1 MEKKNNLKKV
11 LFQVFYPILYC
22 WAIFLVTLAI
32 SSFWMSKQSHDQSYL
47 IMGTVSLV
55 LAVLFTFVTVIIC
68 RKYPIKEPT
77 ATIILLVLAISSG
90 SFTALMSLIGVLI
103 GPMEV
108 SIIFII
114 ASLYIWCAVFHLLS
128 HKEKRRKRECSP
140 SLSNV
145 EENNKGLTELQK
157 TEAVAPQKDQIET
170 IEQVRLLEA
179 QEYKKQ
185 FDQFQE
191 SRAVIEK
198 QEQTNPEFT
207 QKDSSM
213 QRAIDK
219 EVKKRIK
226 DIERNKKIEI
236 DRIKREQK
244 QYYDIQVNKL
254 AQSLAEKKAKELVRQ
269 EEERKKRVERSRVY
283 ELYQTANHK
292 LAECDSMNG
301 FQFERFCGNLLR
313 NNGFRNVEVTQGS
326 GDYGIDIL
334 AEKDEVTYAIQCKCY
349 SSKIGNKVIQEVY
362 SGKAFYNRMVG
373 VIMTNNYFTQSA
385 IDTAKK
391 TKILLWNRDKLK
403 EFICESL
410 T

>member
-1 MEKKNNLKKV
+1 MEKKNKTKKV
-11 LFQVFYPILYC
+11 LLQVLYPILYC
-22 WAIFLVTLAI
+22 WAIFLVALAI
-32 SSFWMSKQSHDQSYL
+32 SSFWMSRQSYNQSYFV
-47 IMGTVSLV
+47 MGIVSLV
-55 LAVLFTFVTVIIC
+55 LAFLFTFATVILC
-68 RKYPIKEPT
+68 RKYPIKEPIV
-77 ATIILLVLAISSG
+77 TIILLILAISVG
-90 SFTALMSLIGVLI
+90 LFTALMSFIGILI
-103 GPMEV
+103 GPIEV

-114 ASLYIWCAVFHLLS
+114 ASLYIWIAVFYLLS
-128 HKEKRRKRECSP
+128 HKEKRIKSSEPLSP
-140 SLSNV
+140 SKIDKK
-145 EENNKGLTELQK
+145 NKDLTIIPK
-157 TEAVAPQKDQIET
+157 TESAPHLQTET
-170 IEQVRLLEA
+170 IEQIRLREA
-179 QEYKKQ
+179 QEYTKQ
-185 FDQFQE
+185 FNQFQD
-191 SRAVIEK
+191 SRAIAEK

-391 TKILLWNRDKLK
+391 TKILLWNRDKIK
-403 EFICESL
+403 DFICSSSN
-410 T
+410 

>member
-1 MEKKNNLKKV
+1 MEKKNKTKKV
-11 LFQVFYPILYC
+11 LLQVLYPILYC
-22 WAIFLVTLAI
+22 WAIFLVALAI
-32 SSFWMSKQSHDQSYL
+32 SSFWMSRQSYNQSYFV
-47 IMGTVSLV
+47 MGIVSLV
-55 LAVLFTFVTVIIC
+55 LAFLFTFATVILC
-68 RKYPIKEPT
+68 RKYPIKEPIV
-77 ATIILLVLAISSG
+77 TIILLILAISVG
-90 SFTALMSLIGVLI
+90 LFTALMSFIGILI
-103 GPMEV
+103 GPIEV

-114 ASLYIWCAVFHLLS
+114 ASLYIWIAVFYLLS
-128 HKEKRRKRECSP
+128 HKEKRIKSSEPLSP
-140 SLSNV
+140 SKIDKK
-145 EENNKGLTELQK
+145 NKDLTIIPK
-157 TEAVAPQKDQIET
+157 TESAPYLQTET
-170 IEQVRLLEA
+170 IEQIRLREA
-179 QEYKKQ
+179 QEYTKQ
-185 FDQFQE
+185 FNQFHD
-191 SRAVIEK
+191 SRAIAEK

-391 TKILLWNRDKLK
+391 TKILLWNRDKIK
-403 EFICESL
+403 DFICSSSN
-410 T
+410 

>member
-1 MEKKNNLKKV
+1 MEKKNKTKKV
-11 LFQVFYPILYC
+11 LLQVLYPILYC
-22 WAIFLVTLAI
+22 WAIFLVALAI
-32 SSFWMSKQSHDQSYL
+32 SSFWMSRQSYNQSYL
-47 IMGTVSLV
+47 VMGIVSLV
-55 LAVLFTFVTVIIC
+55 LAFLFTFATVILC
-68 RKYPIKEPT
+68 RKYPIKEPIV
-77 ATIILLVLAISSG
+77 TIILLILAISVG
-90 SFTALMSLIGVLI
+90 LFTALMSFIGILI
-103 GPMEV
+103 GPIEV

-114 ASLYIWCAVFHLLS
+114 ASLYIWIAVFYLLS
-128 HKEKRRKRECSP
+128 HKEKRIKSSEPLSP
-140 SLSNV
+140 SKIDKK
-145 EENNKGLTELQK
+145 NKDLTIIPK
-157 TEAVAPQKDQIET
+157 TESAPHLQTET
-170 IEQVRLLEA
+170 IEQIRLREA
-179 QEYKKQ
+179 QEYTKQ
-185 FDQFQE
+185 FNQFHD
-191 SRAVIEK
+191 SRAIAEK

-391 TKILLWNRDKLK
+391 TKILLWNRDKIK
-403 EFICESL
+403 DFICSSSN
-410 T
+410 

>member
-1 MEKKNNLKKV
+1 MALEKNDASFV
-11 LFQVFYPILYC
+11 VVGIISCLF
-22 WAIFLVTLAI
+22 T
-32 SSFWMSKQSHDQSYL
+32 
-47 IMGTVSLV
+47 
-55 LAVLFTFVTVIIC
+55 VLFTVATL
-68 RKYPIKEPT
+68 RLRKKYPIKNKVVK
-77 ATIILLVLAISSG
+77 IILIIICSFYELFSIFLFFYSILTRHYDFAIVFIMCSVY
-90 SFTALMSLIGVLI
+90 LI
-103 GPMEV
+103 MA
-108 SIIFII
+108 II
-114 ASLYIWCAVFHLLS
+114 
-128 HKEKRRKRECSP
+128 
-140 SLSNV
+140 SLSIDKKEHKQV
-145 EENNKGLTELQK
+145 ILNNFQSAVNKDFSEKDLEK
-157 TEAVAPQKDQIET
+157 IPKINEADSKES
-170 IEQVRLLEA
+170 IEQVRLREA
-179 QEYKKQ
+179 QEYKRQ
-185 FDQFQE
+185 FNQFQE
-191 SRAVIEK
+191 SRAISEK
-198 QEQTNPEFT
+198 QEQTKKELT
-207 QKDSSM
+207 QKESLK
-213 QRAIDK
+213 QREIEKEIKKHVKAI
-219 EVKKRIK
+219 EHEKKV
-226 DIERNKKIEI
+226 EI

-301 FQFERFCGNLLR
+301 FQFERFCGDLLR
-313 NNGFRNVEVTQGS
+313 KNGFKNVEVTQGS

-403 EFICESL
+403 EFIRESL

>member
-1 MEKKNNLKKV
+1 MEKKNKTKKV
-11 LFQVFYPILYC
+11 LLQVLYPILYC
-22 WAIFLVTLAI
+22 WAIFLVALAI
-32 SSFWMSKQSHDQSYL
+32 SSFWMSRQSYNQSYL
-47 IMGTVSLV
+47 VMGIVSLV
-55 LAVLFTFVTVIIC
+55 LAFLFTFATVILC
-68 RKYPIKEPT
+68 RKYPIKEPIV
-77 ATIILLVLAISSG
+77 TIILLILAISVG
-90 SFTALMSLIGVLI
+90 LFTALMSFIGILI
-103 GPMEV
+103 GPIEV

-114 ASLYIWCAVFHLLS
+114 ASLYIWIAVFYLLS
-128 HKEKRRKRECSP
+128 HKEKRIKSSEPLSP
-140 SLSNV
+140 SKIDKK
-145 EENNKGLTELQK
+145 NKDLTIIPK
-157 TEAVAPQKDQIET
+157 TESAPYLQTET
-170 IEQVRLLEA
+170 IEQIRLREA
-179 QEYKKQ
+179 QEYTKQ
-185 FDQFQE
+185 FNQFHD
-191 SRAVIEK
+191 SRAIAEK

-391 TKILLWNRDKLK
+391 TKILLWNRDKIK
-403 EFICESL
+403 DFICSSSN
-410 T
+410 

>member
-1 MEKKNNLKKV
+1 MENKSSIKKTLIQI
-11 LFQVFYPILYC
+11 LYPILYC
-22 WAIFLVTLAI
+22 WAIFFIALAI
-32 SSFWMSKQSHDQSYL
+32 SSFWMSKQNNGQNYL
-47 IMGTVSLV
+47 VMGTISFV
-55 LAVLFTFVTVIIC
+55 LAALFTFFTIILC
-68 RKYPIKEPT
+68 RKYPITGPT
-77 ATIILLVLAISSG
+77 ATIILLVIAISAEL
-90 SFTALMSLIGVLI
+90 FTSLMAFVGILV

-114 ASLYIWCAVFHLLS
+114 ASLYIWFAVFYLLS
-128 HKEKRRKRECSP
+128 HREKRIKRETTP
-140 SLSNV
+140 SSSQIDKK
-145 EENNKGLTELQK
+145 NKDLTEIQK
-157 TEAVAPQKDQIET
+157 TESVTQEQAET
-170 IEQVRLLEA
+170 IEQVRLREA
-179 QEYKKQ
+179 QEYTKQ
-185 FDQFQE
+185 FNQFQE
-191 SRAVIEK
+191 SRAIAEK
-198 QEQTNPEFT
+198 QEKTT
-207 QKDSSM
+207 QKPTQEESLK
-213 QRAIDK
+213 QREIDK

-226 DIERNKKIEI
+226 DIERDKKVEI

-254 AQSLAEKKAKELVRQ
+254 AQSLAEKKARELFRQ
-269 EEERKKRVERSRVY
+269 EEERKKRVERHRVY
-283 ELYQTANHK
+283 ELYQTANQK

-301 FQFERFCGNLLR
+301 FQFERFCGDLLR

-391 TKILLWNRDKLK
+391 TKILLWNRDKIK
-403 EFICESL
+403 DFICSSSN
-410 T
+410 

>member
-1 MEKKNNLKKV
+1 MEKKNKTKKV
-11 LFQVFYPILYC
+11 LLQVLYPILYC
-22 WAIFLVTLAI
+22 WAIFLVALAI
-32 SSFWMSKQSHDQSYL
+32 SSFWMSRQSYNQSYL
-47 IMGTVSLV
+47 VMGIVSLV
-55 LAVLFTFVTVIIC
+55 LAFLFTFATVILC
-68 RKYPIKEPT
+68 RKYPIKEPIV
-77 ATIILLVLAISSG
+77 TIILLILAISVG
-90 SFTALMSLIGVLI
+90 LFTALMAFIGILI
-103 GPMEV
+103 GPIEV

-114 ASLYIWCAVFHLLS
+114 ASLYIWIAVFYLLS
-128 HKEKRRKRECSP
+128 HKEKRIKSSEPLSP
-140 SLSNV
+140 SKIDKK
-145 EENNKGLTELQK
+145 NKDLTIIPK
-157 TEAVAPQKDQIET
+157 TESAPYLQTET
-170 IEQVRLLEA
+170 IEQIRLREA
-179 QEYKKQ
+179 QEYTKQ
-185 FDQFQE
+185 FNQFHD
-191 SRAVIEK
+191 SRAIAEK

-391 TKILLWNRDKLK
+391 TKILLWNRDKIK
-403 EFICESL
+403 DFICSSSN
-410 T
+410 